1 MAKVEE
7 EPEVGS
13 LKVKLPS
20 FWPDKPEA
28 WFVQAESNFK
38 ARRITNQQSKF
49 HLVVI
54 ALDAETLD
62 GVLDLLE
69 DPPAEDPYDQLK
81 ARLVQSFEL
90 SKVDKIRR
98 AVECQASDDENPIKL
113 ADKMMALSRG
123 ASGEDVMKTLFMLK
137 LPDAVRKTMWAEPL
151 VSWPEMKARASKL
164 WHAERTKKR
173 EEAFEVTTSAGVG
186 DECGPSRK
194 QGEEEGR
201 QVPRIRCHA
210 FINVRED
217 LVFFTTSSGSPPAS
231 ARNHVQWRET
241 EGPGGSSGRLGRVPH
256 ATRRHVQ
263 SIVPG
268 RHRGRGQRRAGIGR
282 GAAAS
287 AATKTAGGRQWH
299 KNPMLWGK
307 KIATAG
313 RFPELCMEVLGG
325 RGAEA
330 SHRGRLPNANIAT
343 R

>member
-81 ARLVQSFEL
+81 SRLVQSFEL

-151 VSWPEMKARASKL
+151 VSWSETKARASKL

-173 EEAFEVTTSAGVG
+173 EEAFEVTASAGSDTNAVRAAYKTKKKG
-186 DECGPSRK
+186 SKFQEFAATFRQRQGGPCVFHDFFGKSAGK
-194 QGEEEGR
+194 CKEPCSMAGNGGAGR
-201 QVPRIRCHA
+201 Q
-210 FINVRED
+210 
-217 LVFFTTSSGSPPAS
+217 
-231 ARNHVQWRET
+231 
-241 EGPGGSSGRLGRVPH
+241 
-256 ATRRHVQ
+256 
-263 SIVPG
+263 
-268 RHRGRGQRRAGIGR
+268 
-282 GAAAS
+282 
-287 AATKTAGGRQWH
+287 
-299 KNPMLWGK
+299 
-307 KIATAG
+307 
-313 RFPELCMEVLGG
+313 
-325 RGAEA
+325 
-330 SHRGRLPNANIAT
+330 
-343 R
+343 